1 MSQLQKKMQKLQRR
15 EGPSMGFGAAA
26 REQPR
31 AMVLIALTTG
41 SAEAKTALGAGAD
54 AVAIRAEGSKAVSA
68 VESLADAKGT
78 AGVLSQALEEA
89 TAAALAKVGCD
100 FVISSLEKTESI
112 AVDTERMGHI
122 LIASEE
128 MEDNTL
134 RALAPLGIDGLF
146 VERGPGGTMLANQLG
161 LVRLATFAST
171 PLLVTVPANA
181 SVAELRVLRD
191 SGVGGVI
198 APENASAGELKA
210 LIEALI
216 AVPAPKKSRRDG
228 GEMAIVPSAAAGH
241 AEHEEEDDEEDDE

>member
-15 EGPSMGFGAAA
+15 EGPSMGFGAAV

-31 AMVLIALTTG
+31 AMLLIALTANP
-41 SAEAKTALGAGAD
+41 AEAKAALEAGAD
-54 AVAIRAEGSKAVSA
+54 AVVIRAEAAKAVA
-68 VESLADAKGT
+68 ALDSLAEKHT
-78 AGVLSQALEEA
+78 IVGVLSQALDEKS
-89 TAAALAKVGCD
+89 AAALAKAGCD
-100 FVISSLEKTESI
+100 FVISSLENTESV
-112 AVDTERMGHI
+112 AVDTERMGHV
-122 LIASEE
+122 LIASEG

-134 RALAPLGIDGLF
+134 RAIAPLGLDALY

-171 PLLVTVPANA
+171 PLLATVPAKA

-198 APENASAGELKA
+198 APENASAAELKA
-210 LIEALI
+210 LIKALI

-228 GEMAIVPSAAAGH
+228 GEMAMVPSAAAGH
-241 AEHEEEDDEEDDE
+241 ADHEEEDEEEDDE